1 MQEVVSD
8 YPFLYAFLV
17 VKMHVC
23 VFWFKIAELCL
34 TIEKFST
41 ILGYDP
47 CRNLWWFL

>member
-23 VFWFKIAELCL
+23 VCVYIYISVVVSSINNMNC
-34 TIEKFST
+34 
-41 ILGYDP
+41 
-47 CRNLWWFL
+47 